1 MRILYVLLTILLIVL
16 LLIPN
21 IAFAN
26 VGSFT
31 EINGSGVIKRESTEL
46 TLEKNLGVES
56 MDTVL
61 TENGS
66 GRIDFV
72 DDTRVDITEH
82 SKLVIDEFVYDPNTK
97 TGSLSLKASLGTVRY
112 ASGAIAKNSRQNVSI
127 ETPTATI
134 SVRGTDFAMVVN
146 EIGGSTI
153 ILLPSCDTTGLC
165 VTGEIVV
172 ESDAGMVIMNQAFQ
186 TTIVEAK
193 GSSPTK
199 PIVVDL
205 SESDVNNLL
214 ILRRPIEFDEEE
226 RNAQKR
232 QFVDLLKLDF
242 LAVDGMIDEDQL
254 VESIKSVWKTDLE
267 NNEYL
272 LQDVMGDIFAQV
284 NEALARLLVD
294 EFTKYDEVAAR
305 VEGSDQSTGITYL
318 EQDGKWIVTREDPR
332 TLSYFRLK
340 LDQKNGYTIDMFQG
354 DFEYYDYRLGNST
367 NNSISI
373 TQYSN

>member
-1 MRILYVLLTILLIVL
+1 MRIFYVLLTILLIVL

-31 EINGSGVIKRESTEL
+31 EINGSGVIKRQSTEL

-214 ILRRPIEFDEEE
+214 ILRRPVEFDEEE

-232 QFVDLLKLDF
+232 QFVDLLQLDF

-254 VESIKSVWKTDLE
+254 VETIKDVWKTDLE
-267 NNEYL
+267 NDAYL
-272 LQDVMGDIFAQV
+272 LQDIMGDIFAQV

-305 VEGSDQSTGITYL
+305 VEGFDQSTGITYL
-318 EQDGKWIVTREDPR
+318 EQDGKWIVSREDPR